1 MKSQKRLFTQ
11 ASQCLQ
17 SIAPATQNEPDA
29 SKVLRLPHR
38 IIIMS
43 EIKFDNGFTKFST
56 DLKCRPSS
64 PNTAHATKNSTSQFE
79 QCTESAT
86 PAVRMK
92 KCPMSCACHAKQCF
106 TLQNARKAP
115 RLPRK
120 MDIAQKRGRRA
131 SKTRSSEERSPRPG
145 LREDAQSKCTWTSRK
160 GTFVL

>member
-1 MKSQKRLFTQ
+1 LKSQKRLFTQ

-92 KCPMSCACHAKQCF
+92 KCPMSCACHAK
-106 TLQNARKAP
+106 LRKP
-115 RLPRK
+115 HLPRK
-120 MDIAQKRGRRA
+120 TYTAQKRSWRA
-131 SKTRSSEERSPRPG
+131 GKVN
-145 LREDAQSKCTWTSRK
+145 LQA
-160 GTFVL
+160 